1 MGSRLRV
8 FGGERKKIML
18 RKEHLL
24 TSLFVGPVIF
34 CYLWVTSS
42 SEENEQKGPR
52 QVNELLRDFG
62 FCLKYVPVANEV
74 LLRDIV
80 QSEDLNKL
88 VTGNDAS
95 CRV

>member
-1 MGSRLRV
+1 M
-8 FGGERKKIML
+8 
-18 RKEHLL
+18 
-24 TSLFVGPVIF
+24 FVGPGIF

-52 QVNELLRDFG
+52 QVNELLLGFG
-62 FCLKYVPVANEV
+62 FCLKYAPFANEV
-74 LLRDIV
+74 LLRGIV

-95 CRV
+95 CRVWGSDEETRRTC